1 MNVDMITYVL
11 QSIKM
16 KPTISTIHKRKP
28 KNCIHM
34 SNEFVKL
41 KKLLKGIY
49 MNGTFARLRLKIPPK
64 VWRFDS
70 GLQVKI

>member
-1 MNVDMITYVL
+1 
-11 QSIKM
+11 
-16 KPTISTIHKRKP
+16 
-28 KNCIHM
+28 M

-49 MNGTFARLRLKIPPK
+49 MNGTFASLRLKIPPK

-70 GLQVKI
+70 GLPI

>member
-1 MNVDMITYVL
+1 
-11 QSIKM
+11 
-16 KPTISTIHKRKP
+16 
-28 KNCIHM
+28 M

>member
-1 MNVDMITYVL
+1 
-11 QSIKM
+11 
-16 KPTISTIHKRKP
+16 
-28 KNCIHM
+28 M

-49 MNGTFARLRLKIPPK
+49 MNGTFASLLKIPPK
-64 VWRFDS
+64 VCRFDS